1 MNTVLEMTL
10 DIEALEDAVE
20 EQIESSDD
28 TSI

>member
-1 MNTVLEMTL
+1 MNTMLEMTL